1 MSGIQTMASIPS
13 AEEVISNMRL
23 TKMQKEMIHS
33 IWPENNRFLD
43 KIQLEDLK
51 QKGIVYD
58 TPINPTTKIID
69 TICTIKNEP
78 CFESKQ
84 ENNYSTLVE

>member
-1 MSGIQTMASIPS
+1 MSGTIPS
-13 AEEVISNMRL
+13 LEVITKEVYL
-23 TKMQKEMIHS
+23 TNKQKEMLNQF
-33 IWPENNRFLD
+33 WPESHRFLD
-43 KIQLEDLK
+43 HVELENLK

-58 TPINPTTKIID
+58 TPINPTTTEIVD
-69 TICTIKNEP
+69 TICTIKNAQGSP